1 MKKHL
6 TLMFIVVLLAS
17 QTFHAFAESLIEPR
31 YSEASKIWATLS
43 NAVPT
48 GYAQTIPADTL
59 GLPLAQTP
67 VAQAY
72 AHPSVQVAQG
82 ESVTWTVD
90 VPADGRYTVQWD
102 IANGIERLVNPEAA
116 LTIDGTY
123 PVYELRRLVF
133 PHTFVDTQT
142 TFSVDRYGND
152 MPIPLERQS
161 VWTQATLRDANF
173 AQALPMAIYLTQGSH
188 TFTLTMTVGS
198 ITLGQFTLSAQPTLM
213 PYASYVALHGTTS
226 PVGYRNMVEAEHPA
240 SRNATSVMTGALRN
254 LDLNPYSSS
263 TLRMNI
269 VSGDG
274 WKQSGTSVTYAITV
288 PSSGMYHL
296 NLFAQQGAK
305 SNFTVYRKLL
315 VNGVVPFLEANA
327 IPFTYSRS
335 FRNVIVG
342 GEEPYGLYLNAG
354 LNTITLEATVS
365 PYQSAI
371 ETIDAVL
378 DDINT
383 LSLEI
388 RKLVGNQDNP
398 YKEWVI
404 SDYIPNLDARLTA
417 MADQLEA
424 ELEAMEGLGSK
435 SSSEA
440 LSLRMAIENL
450 RYLALDVDKIP
461 NRMTRLSEGTGSAAQ
476 LLGTVLPLLQEAP
489 LHLDRLVVYSSD
501 QDPTI
506 SSVSWWEAMWEGI
519 VQFFRSFTEDPYNS
533 IGSDP
538 DELEVW
544 VNRPRQ
550 YVDLLQAM
558 VDEQFTPDSGI
569 KVKFSIMP
577 NESKL
582 VLANAANIQPDVALG
597 VSTDKPYELAIR
609 GALYDLR
616 SFDDFDAYIDIFS
629 PGALLSFI
637 IGDSVY
643 AIPETQD
650 FWVTYYRKDILSA
663 LGIPI
668 PDTWED
674 VLAIL
679 PELQRYGMNF
689 NTPLSAGSGMKG
701 FLMTTPY
708 LYNAGAS
715 LYNADGMTTAL
726 GSEAAITGMKFM
738 AESFTIYGMP
748 LTTSSFYNSFR
759 YGDIPIGVSNFE
771 TYVKLMNAAPEIL
784 GQWEIA
790 LYPGTKQRDG
800 SITRY
805 TTGSAQTSI
814 IFSKTDQS
822 EDSWEFLKWW
832 MSTETQTAFQE
843 NLILRYG
850 PQYLWG
856 SANLEAFAA
865 NSFPQAHKDVIL
877 AQWQWLQEPVKLPGS
892 YMLEREISNVWNR
905 IVFDGANPRVAIDRA
920 VILVNREIA
929 RKMEEFGYLKD
940 GQIIKPYDIPT
951 LDKVKG
957 WIQDGQTD

>member
-1 MKKHL
+1 
-6 TLMFIVVLLAS
+6 
-17 QTFHAFAESLIEPR
+17 
-31 YSEASKIWATLS
+31 
-43 NAVPT
+43 
-48 GYAQTIPADTL
+48 
-59 GLPLAQTP
+59 
-67 VAQAY
+67 
-72 AHPSVQVAQG
+72 
-82 ESVTWTVD
+82 
-90 VPADGRYTVQWD
+90 
-102 IANGIERLVNPEAA
+102 
-116 LTIDGTY
+116 
-123 PVYELRRLVF
+123 
-133 PHTFVDTQT
+133 
-142 TFSVDRYGND
+142 
-152 MPIPLERQS
+152 
-161 VWTQATLRDANF
+161 
-173 AQALPMAIYLTQGSH
+173 
-188 TFTLTMTVGS
+188 
-198 ITLGQFTLSAQPTLM
+198 
-213 PYASYVALHGTTS
+213 
-226 PVGYRNMVEAEHPA
+226 
-240 SRNATSVMTGALRN
+240 
-254 LDLNPYSSS
+254 
-263 TLRMNI
+263 
-269 VSGDG
+269 
-274 WKQSGTSVTYAITV
+274 
-288 PSSGMYHL
+288 
-296 NLFAQQGAK
+296 
-305 SNFTVYRKLL
+305 
-315 VNGVVPFLEANA
+315 
-327 IPFTYSRS
+327 
-335 FRNVIVG
+335 
-342 GEEPYGLYLNAG
+342 LNAG

-371 ETIDAVL
+371 ESIDAML

-404 SDYIPNLDARLTA
+404 SDYIPNLEARLTA
-417 MADQLEA
+417 MADQLET
-424 ELEAMEGLGSK
+424 ELDSMEGLGSK

-450 RYLALDVDKIP
+450 RYLAKDVDKIP

-501 QDPTI
+501 QDPI
-506 SSVSWWEAMWEGI
+506 IASVSWWDAMWEGI
-519 VQFFRSFTEDPYNS
+519 VQFFRSFTEDPYNT

-558 VDEQFTPDSGI
+558 VDEQFTPNTGI

-616 SFDDFDAYIDIFS
+616 SFDDFDSYINIYS

-790 LYPGTKQRDG
+790 LYPGTKQSDG
-800 SITRY
+800 SITRF

-814 IFSKTDQS
+814 IFSKTDQP

-929 RKMEEFGYLKD
+929 RKMEEFGTLKTVKSSSPTTYPRS
-940 GQIIKPYDIPT
+940 IK
-951 LDKVKG
+951 
-957 WIQDGQTD
+957 